1 MAEKGIKNKSQ
12 NRRSKWRRKGE
23 IEGQCT
29 WGISEMEA
37 IGGTWEK
44 SSAVEGDALKSGD
57 SGTDEFLSREK
68 GDLGARSCG
77 ERRGKVR

>member
-1 MAEKGIKNKSQ
+1 
-12 NRRSKWRRKGE
+12 
-23 IEGQCT
+23 
-29 WGISEMEA
+29 MEA
-37 IGGTWEK
+37 IGRTWEK

-77 ERRGKVR
+77 ERRGKYADVFIG